1 MSKETNSQAPTSPT
15 LAFFRTSGF
24 WEKISLLVATALLS
38 GLVVPLI
45 IKQTDEA
52 RARRTSVSQAQEQ
65 LFRDVSD
72 TMLTFQTLILD
83 VSWFGTPGARDEDSQ
98 RKAYAKYNERAAEF
112 VARWR
117 TQIARSRTLTSPE
130 VSTRLRTMLEHFFR
144 QQDSPT
150 VALWAKCNVKCD
162 WTTQHNENEVGLT
175 AATAFIETLAKD
187 LGLVRY

>member
-1 MSKETNSQAPTSPT
+1 MSNEATSPPPASPS
-15 LAFFRTSGF
+15 LPFFRTSSF
-24 WEKISLLVATALLS
+24 WEKISLLVAAALLS
-38 GLVVPLI
+38 GLVVPLV

-52 RARRTSVSQAQEQ
+52 RARRASVSQAQEQ
-65 LFRDVSD
+65 LFRDVSE
-72 TMLTFQTLILD
+72 TMLTFQTLALD

-98 RKAYAKYNERAAEF
+98 RKAYAKYNERAAEL

-117 TQIARSRTLTSPE
+117 TQIARARTLTSPE
-130 VSTRLRTMLEHFFR
+130 VSMKLKTMLEHFFK

-162 WTTQHNENEVGLT
+162 WTPQHNENEVGLT

>member
-1 MSKETNSQAPTSPT
+1 
-15 LAFFRTSGF
+15 
-24 WEKISLLVATALLS
+24 
-38 GLVVPLI
+38 
-45 IKQTDEA
+45 
-52 RARRTSVSQAQEQ
+52 
-65 LFRDVSD
+65 
-72 TMLTFQTLILD
+72 
-83 VSWFGTPGARDEDSQ
+83 VSWFGTIAARDEDSQ
-98 RKAYAKYNERAAEF
+98 RKAYAKYNERAAEL

-130 VSTRLRTMLEHFFR
+130 VSARLETMLELFFR

-175 AATAFIETLAKD
+175 AATAFIETLAID